1 MRRSLIRMISPTSLS
16 AFSASIAKDGIATGA
31 PSPTARKHQARAQ
44 STAPAQSAAPTRP
57 PQRPQGAAPG
67 QFTPRGSLLD
77 LTA

>member
-1 MRRSLIRMISPTSLS
+1 MISPTSLS

-31 PSPTARKHQARAQ
+31 PSPAARKHQARAQ

-57 PQRPQGAAPG
+57 PQRPQGAPG